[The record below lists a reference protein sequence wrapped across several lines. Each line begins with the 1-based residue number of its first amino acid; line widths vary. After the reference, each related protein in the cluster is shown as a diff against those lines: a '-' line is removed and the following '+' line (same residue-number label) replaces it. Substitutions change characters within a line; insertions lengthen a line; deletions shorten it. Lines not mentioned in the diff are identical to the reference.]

1 LLFFGVVDVL
11 LFLYMTNT
19 NKVLLI
25 VFLSLFL
32 ILAGSA
38 FIFKDKIRDLTNRQD
53 MRNLLMAK
61 VVSWDYEKSELLVT
75 IIDKGAEKYKI
86 TVDPTSQLL
95 IVATRFVDKNGRLK
109 GEGSDVIKDEY
120 DERWPK
126 AFCSGD
132 TVRLISEK
140 TRIGVGVLDE
150 QKLLKITIIQNEG
163 PRTCK

>member
-1 LLFFGVVDVL
+1 
-11 LFLYMTNT
+11 MTNV
-19 NKVLLI
+19 NKILLI
-25 VFLSLFL
+25 IFLSLFF
-32 ILAGSA
+32 ILAGA
-38 FIFKDKIRDLTNRQD
+38 AYIFRDKIQGLTDRQD

-61 VVSWDYEKSELLVT
+61 VVSWDYEKSELWVT
-75 IIDKGAEKYKI
+75 IVDKGTEKYKI

-126 AFCSGD
+126 AFCPED

-140 TRIGVGVLDE
+140 TRIGEGTLDK